1 MILSWL
7 KRIEKKEA
15 PLMLKTRSKSVDT
28 LLLKNLFRQEIFD
41 IDFRGA
47 VEDFNSAY
55 YSKAYKTIFKLWQ
68 KSETCNRKYFYQS
81 LLKTCAAL
89 ELINQGKLEGSKLIY
104 RAAINQLLTF
114 SSLERPINI
123 SLLVDGMIKYFDFI
137 DHDLDPLNN
146 DIQIVE
152 RPKIEISF

>member
-68 KSETCNRKYFYQS
+68 KSETCNRK
-81 LLKTCAAL
+81 
-89 ELINQGKLEGSKLIY
+89 
-104 RAAINQLLTF
+104 
-114 SSLERPINI
+114 
-123 SLLVDGMIKYFDFI
+123 
-137 DHDLDPLNN
+137 
-146 DIQIVE
+146 
-152 RPKIEISF
+152 